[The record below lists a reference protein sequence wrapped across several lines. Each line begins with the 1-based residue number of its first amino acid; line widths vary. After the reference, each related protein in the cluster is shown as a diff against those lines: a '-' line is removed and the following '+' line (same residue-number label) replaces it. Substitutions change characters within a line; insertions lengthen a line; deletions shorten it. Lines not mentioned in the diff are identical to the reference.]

1 MDCGL
6 ILENQRGSFAKRPG
20 VDRYE
25 IVDLGLDLIWIVGSR
40 SGGWYA
46 TRRCGRRHRAPAA
59 RLGGGGSLA

>member
-25 IVDLGLDLIWIVGSR
+25 IVDLGLDLIWVVDLGSD
-40 SGGWYA
+40 G
-46 TRRCGRRHRAPAA
+46 
-59 RLGGGGSLA
+59 